1 MDRLDELGVFVRI
14 VEEGSLVRAA
24 ARLRRSPPAVT
35 RALAALEDRI
45 GVRLVDRTTR
55 RLAPTEAGRA
65 LYDKART
72 LMQDYEAATAGAREA
87 PVRGL
92 LRVTAPVQFGRR
104 HISPLVSKFLD
115 AHAGVEVELLL
126 NDRNVDLIEEGID
139 VAARIGALADSALT
153 ARPVGHV
160 RRLWVASP
168 AYLKR
173 HGMPRAP
180 DELARHEAVLGTS
193 RSTMDWVFA
202 GARRGAPMHMTG
214 RLRVDDVETRLR
226 AARDGRGIAQ
236 LLSYQVADD
245 LAAGRLVRLLQAWEL
260 PPLPVH
266 LVTKGRAHRAPKIE
280 AFLAFAAKRLLALQV
295 LSPD

>member
-1 MDRLDELGVFVRI
+1 MDRLDELAIFVRI

-24 ARLRRSPPAVT
+24 SRVRRSPPAVT
-35 RALAALEDRI
+35 RALASLEDRI
-45 GVRLVDRTTR
+45 GLRLVDRTTR

-72 LMQDYEAATAGAREA
+72 LVADYEAATAGAPGA

-92 LRVTAPVQFGRR
+92 LRITAPVQFGRR
-104 HISPLVSKFLD
+104 HIVPIVARFLD
-115 AHAGVEVELLL
+115 AHDGVEVELLL
-126 NDRNVDLIEEGID
+126 GDRNIDLIEEGID
-139 VAARIGALADSALT
+139 VALRIGPLADSALS
-153 ARPVGHV
+153 ARPVGQV

-168 AYLKR
+168 AYLKCR
-173 HGMPRAP
+173 GRPRVP
-180 DELARHEAVLGTS
+180 GDLVRHEAILGTLRGNS
-193 RSTMDWVFA
+193 EWLFA
-202 GARRGAPMHMTG
+202 GARRALPRLAG

-245 LAAGRLVRLLQAWEL
+245 LAAGKLVRLLKAWER

-266 LVTKGRAHRAPKIE
+266 LLTKGRAHRAPKIA
-280 AFLAFAAKRLLALQV
+280 AFLDFAAKRLLALPV
-295 LSPD
+295 LRAD

>member
-1 MDRLDELGVFVRI
+1 M
-14 VEEGSLVRAA
+14 
-24 ARLRRSPPAVT
+24 
-35 RALAALEDRI
+35 
-45 GVRLVDRTTR
+45 
-55 RLAPTEAGRA
+55 
-65 LYDKART
+65 
-72 LMQDYEAATAGAREA
+72 
-87 PVRGL
+87 
-92 LRVTAPVQFGRR
+92 
-104 HISPLVSKFLD
+104 
-115 AHAGVEVELLL
+115 EVELLL

-173 HGMPRAP
+173 RGTPRAP

-202 GARRGAPMHMTG
+202 GVRRGAPMHMTG